1 MGRRRRRQRQKP
13 LWVATAD
20 LPKTAAHPF
29 YRRLNELLDEH
40 GFDAFAERCCEKF
53 YAAEM
58 GRPSLAPGI
67 YFRSLL
73 IGYFEGLD
81 SERLIAW
88 RLTDSIS
95 LRRFVAIE
103 LDETTPDHSTI
114 SRTRRLIDV
123 ETHREV
129 FTWVL
134 QVIAQEGMLKGGT
147 IAVDATTLEANA
159 ALRSIVRR
167 DTGERYDE
175 FLKRLALESGIET
188 PTKEQLAELDK
199 KRKNKGS
206 NDDWTHPHD
215 PDAKIGKMKDGRTHL
230 AHKAEQAV
238 DLETGAVLAV
248 TLEGA
253 GAGDAATLAETVME
267 AAEQLAMVATNQ
279 QANEQLRADGLKELV
294 ADKGY
299 HSNEVMEDLAALQ
312 IRSYIS
318 EPDRGR
324 RRWRNKAAAREA
336 VYGNR
341 RRIRGERGKRLLR
354 QRGERVERSFAHLY
368 ETGRMRRTH
377 LRGHPNILKRLLL
390 HVGAFNLSLV
400 LRKKLGAGTPRGLAA
415 LKKRLAGG
423 SATVPRG
430 LRSRSDALSRVTAP
444 RLRANSLAGALPSH
458 ALRRLNC

>member
-13 LWVATAD
+13 LWVATVD
-20 LPKTAAHPF
+20 LPNTAAHPF

-53 YAAEM
+53 YAEQM

-88 RLTDSIS
+88 RLADSIS

-103 LDETTPDHSTI
+103 LDESTPDHSTI

-134 QVIAQEGMLKGGT
+134 QVIAQEGMLRGGT

-167 DTGERYDE
+167 DTSERYDE

-188 PTKEQLAELDK
+188 PTREQLAEMDK

-206 NDDWTHPHD
+206 NDDWTHPQD

-253 GAGDAATLAETVME
+253 GAGDTATLAETVIE
-267 AAEQLAMVATNQ
+267 AAEQLAAVAENKA
-279 QANEQLRADGLKELV
+279 ANEQLAAGGLEEIV

-299 HSNEVMEDLAALQ
+299 HSNEVLEDLAVLGL
-312 IRSYIS
+312 RSYIS

-324 RRWRNKAAAREA
+324 RNWRNKAAAQEA

-377 LRGHPNILKRLLL
+377 LRGHQNILKRLLI

-415 LKKRLAGG
+415 LKK
-423 SATVPRG
+423 
-430 LRSRSDALSRVTAP
+430 ALQ
-444 RLRANSLAGALPSH
+444 H
-458 ALRRLNC
+458 ALEPCLEVFEGVLTPCREQLHRDCDPIRSPAFCHPIRFAA

>member
-1 MGRRRRRQRQKP
+1 MAMGRRRRRQRQKP

-20 LPKTAAHPF
+20 LPNTAAHPF

-88 RLTDSIS
+88 RLADSIS

-134 QVIAQEGMLKGGT
+134 EVIAQEGMLKGGT

-167 DTGERYDE
+167 DTGERYEE
-175 FLKRLALESGIET
+175 FLKRLAVESGIET

-206 NDDWTHPHD
+206 NDDWTHPYD
-215 PDAKIGKMKDGRTHL
+215 PNAKIGKMKDGRTHL

-238 DLETGAVLAV
+238 DLETGTVLAV

-253 GAGDAATLAETVME
+253 GAGDTVTLAQTVME
-267 AAEQLAMVATNQ
+267 AVEQLATVATNQ
-279 QANEQLRADGLKELV
+279 RANQRLAAGGLQELV

-299 HSNEVMEDLAALQ
+299 HSNEVLADLAALK
-312 IRSYIS
+312 IRTYIS

-368 ETGRMRRTH
+368 ETGGMRRTH
-377 LRGHPNILKRLLL
+377 LRGHPNILKRLLI

-415 LKKRLAGG
+415 LKK
-423 SATVPRG
+423 
-430 LRSRSDALSRVTAP
+430 ALQ
-444 RLRANSLAGALPSH
+444 NALKSCLEVLKAVLTRCREQQHRDREPIPSPEFCH
-458 ALRRLNC
+458 PIRFAA

>member
-1 MGRRRRRQRQKP
+1 MAMGRRKRRQRQKP

-40 GFDAFAERCCEKF
+40 GFDAFAEQCCENF
-53 YAAEM
+53 YAAEK
-58 GRPSLAPGI
+58 GRPSLAPGV

-81 SERLIAW
+81 SERGIAW
-88 RLTDSIS
+88 RLADSIS

-103 LDETTPDHSTI
+103 LDESTPDHSTI

-129 FTWVL
+129 FGWVL
-134 QVIAQEGMLKGGT
+134 EVIAQEGMLKGGT

-175 FLKRLALESGIET
+175 FLKRLAVESGIET
-188 PTKEQLAELDK
+188 PTKEQLAQLDK

-206 NDDWTHPHD
+206 NDDWTHQQD

-248 TLEGA
+248 TLQGA
-253 GAGDAATLAETVME
+253 GAGDAATLAETVIE
-267 AAEQLAMVATNQ
+267 AAEQLAAVAENKP
-279 QANEQLRADGLKELV
+279 AREQLAADGLTELV

-299 HSNEVMEDLAALQ
+299 HSNEVLEDLAALQ

-318 EPDRGR
+318 EPERGR
-324 RRWRNKAAAREA
+324 RRWRNRAAARVA

-377 LRGHPNILKRLLL
+377 LRGHPNILKRLLI

-400 LRKKLGAGTPRGLAA
+400 LRKKLGAGTPRGLAT
-415 LKKRLAGG
+415 LKKALW
-423 SATVPRG
+423 
-430 LRSRSDALSRVTAP
+430 RSLESFFGAFGAVLTRCREQLHRDCKPIRSPALYEPIRFA
-444 RLRANSLAGALPSH
+444 A
-458 ALRRLNC
+458 